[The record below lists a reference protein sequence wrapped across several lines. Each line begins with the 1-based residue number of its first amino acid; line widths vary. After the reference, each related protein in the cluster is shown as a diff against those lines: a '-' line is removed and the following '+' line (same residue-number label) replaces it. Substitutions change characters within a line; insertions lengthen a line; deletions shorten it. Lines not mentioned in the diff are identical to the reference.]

1 MSTARPN
8 TILLGNAPKL
18 WKPFTV
24 ICFQMISY
32 PKKREHKMPAGK
44 IGRDVA
50 SIIVRARPGQPTK
63 GLLAA
68 AGTVFPCALG
78 RGGITA
84 FKREGDGGT
93 PMGAMKLLWGYR
105 RPGRGFP
112 PPTPLSIMPAAPSL
126 GWCDAPGDRNY
137 NRPVRLP
144 YPASCETMQ
153 RADRLYDV
161 VLVLDWNMR
170 PAIRGRGSAI
180 FLHIAKPGYLPTEGC
195 IAISPAAMRR
205 LLPLLRQGSEVRVA
219 R

>member
-1 MSTARPN
+1 MRAREIAGICGP
-8 TILLGNAPKL
+8 A
-18 WKPFTV
+18 TV
-24 ICFQMISY
+24 R
-32 PKKREHKMPAGK
+32 P
-44 IGRDVA
+44 
-50 SIIVRARPGQPTK
+50 RPGQPSQ
-63 GLLAA
+63 GLLAL

-78 RGGITA
+78 RSGITA
-84 FKREGDGGT
+84 LKREGDGAT
-93 PMGAMKLLWGYR
+93 PLALMRVLWGYR

-112 PPTPLSIMPAAPSL
+112 PPTRLPMLPAGPSL

-180 FLHIAKPGYLPTEGC
+180 FLHVARPGYAPTEGC
-195 IAISPAAMRR
+195 IAVSPATMRR
-205 LLPLLRQGSEVRVA
+205 LLPRLRAGSVVRVT

>member
-1 MSTARPN
+1 M
-8 TILLGNAPKL
+8 
-18 WKPFTV
+18 
-24 ICFQMISY
+24 ICCRSQSY
-32 PKKREHKMPAGK
+32 PKKRERKGPLVDSRSKGPILA
-44 IGRDVA
+44 
-50 SIIVRARPGQPTK
+50 VRARPGRRSQ
-63 GLLAA
+63 GLAAA
-68 AGTVFPCALG
+68 AGTVLSCALG

-84 FKREGDGGT
+84 NKREGDGGT
-93 PMGAMKLLWGYR
+93 PLGDLRVLWAYR
-105 RPGRGFP
+105 RPGRGVLP
-112 PPTPLSIMPAAPSL
+112 PSPLPLSPTFPAL

-180 FLHIAKPGYLPTEGC
+180 FLHLAREGYAPTEGC
-195 IAISPAAMRR
+195 IAVSPATMRR
-205 LLPLLRQGSEVRVA
+205 LLPLLRPGSVVRVT